1 MKNDPVS
8 AYRKPKREDGAYPVA
23 KTQDFQWARSSGLE
37 STALAAPV
45 TSSKSLTVVHSHD
58 DASGAIGR
66 DRAMQVAGSSS
77 LPDALTH
84 HTANSR
90 SQHDYNHNWTFL
102 EPYQQPLSATS
113 VACYNEYDYNSASLP
128 APSVHSIAS
137 CD

>member
-1 MKNDPVS
+1 MT
-8 AYRKPKREDGAYPVA
+8 AYRKPKREDGAHPVA
-23 KTQDFQWARSSGLE
+23 ETQDFQWARSSGLE

-45 TSSKSLTVVHSHD
+45 ISSKSLTVARSHD
-58 DASGAIGR
+58 DAKGATGR
-66 DRAMQVAGSSS
+66 DRAVQLAGSSS

-84 HTANSR
+84 HTSNSR

-113 VACYNEYDYNSASLP
+113 VACYSEYDYNSASLP

>member
-1 MKNDPVS
+1 MKNDAVT
-8 AYRKPKREDGAYPVA
+8 ACRKPKGEDGAHPVTE
-23 KTQDFQWARSSGLE
+23 TQDFQWARSSGLE

-45 TSSKSLTVVHSHD
+45 ISSKSLTVACSNN
-58 DASGAIGR
+58 DARGATGR
-66 DRAMQVAGSSS
+66 DRVVQLVGSSS

-128 APSVHSIAS
+128 PSSAHSIAS